1 MRSRKLIH
9 DEKLKC
15 FSFCGKRLWLG
26 DMNNKYAATTIE
38 VHRRVEHMSGL
49 ILTINIERILVCSR
63 LLVYKFA
70 NNPLL
75 KRVSE
80 TTPYYK
86 ATSLQNQSTKKP
98 LTTTL
103 EHWKL
108 CEISWK
114 PAKSTLLSIRAM
126 TLDPESMG
134 GSSVAFLKILRL
146 ERGSTKR
153 VGTLPGGSSAW
164 GGIEIF

>member
-1 MRSRKLIH
+1 MIH

-70 NNPLL
+70 NNPSL

-80 TTPYYK
+80 TTPYIK
-86 ATSLQNQSTKKP
+86 LQACKTNPPKN
-98 LTTTL
+98 L
-103 EHWKL
+103 
-108 CEISWK
+108 
-114 PAKSTLLSIRAM
+114 
-126 TLDPESMG
+126 
-134 GSSVAFLKILRL
+134 
-146 ERGSTKR
+146 
-153 VGTLPGGSSAW
+153 
-164 GGIEIF
+164 